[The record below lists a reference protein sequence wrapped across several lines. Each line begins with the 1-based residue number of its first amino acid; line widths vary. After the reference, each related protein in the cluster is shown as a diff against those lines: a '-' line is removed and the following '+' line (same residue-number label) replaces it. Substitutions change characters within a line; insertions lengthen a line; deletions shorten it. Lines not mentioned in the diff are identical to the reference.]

1 MPMTNP
7 PVQVFVD
14 QCVRQWIDPEK
25 LLDATPDVIC
35 SLDADGRF
43 VSVTAA
49 AKKLWGYQPDELI
62 GRPYMDFVLP
72 EDRARTAAMAEAIMA
87 GAEVTNF
94 QNRYRRKD
102 GAEVPV
108 LWSARWDNCSRLM
121 YGVAKNATEK
131 VEAEKQAKAREEKL
145 YRAYRLSRIGWW
157 EWNEETRDYAV
168 SDELFEIYGLDKNT
182 CPPLTL
188 RYYLSLVHPDDLHQ
202 VITAIRESRQRQY
215 SQCDHR
221 MITPK
226 GEVIYVI
233 HYVECVKTESGTITQ
248 VHGTTK
254 NITERKLQQEAL
266 NESNQRYG
274 YVTKATS
281 DAIWDWDLAT
291 GTVHWGEGFH
301 TNFGHQLAARQS
313 FIQTWINYVHPD
325 DIERVTKG
333 LDRLIESTTETN
345 WIEEYRCRKAD
356 GTYAHVIDKG
366 FVIRNANGKGIRM
379 VGAMQDITRQKEAE
393 LAIKLSEEHFRLL
406 FSLSPKPKCI
416 VRTAD
421 WQIVEVNEAAIAL
434 YGYTRNEFLALRV
447 PDLKLKEDL
456 SELDALA
463 TKQLEQDQRLVRHVK
478 KNGEVFP
485 IELAM
490 HAIELPTGRH
500 YIVTGDDVTEKLRLQ
515 QELIEEKISAQKE
528 VARVILD
535 TQEQERS
542 EIGKELHD
550 NVNQL
555 LTTAKLYIENI
566 HYFPDQIDDFV
577 SKGVQLLQKTIHEI
591 RLLSKQLVTPVMS
604 DIGFEA
610 TIEELISH
618 YRSLQLFEID
628 LHYAVC
634 EKLLD
639 KGLKLTIYRIIQE
652 QLNNIVKYAKASLVR
667 VAVQFCDGELQVV
680 ISDNGVGFDC
690 SKLSQGLG
698 LKNMKHRAEMYK
710 GHVDIRSSPGNG
722 SIITTGFP
730 AFEREETA

>member
-1 MPMTNP
+1 MNSS
-7 PVQVFVD
+7 
-14 QCVRQWIDPEK
+14 
-25 LLDATPDVIC
+25 PDVIC
-35 SLDADGRF
+35 SLDAEGRF
-43 VSVTAA
+43 VFVSAA
-49 AKKLWGYQPDELI
+49 ARKIWGYQPNELV
-62 GRPYMDFVLP
+62 GRSYIDFVLP
-72 EDRARTAAMAEAIMA
+72 EDRARTRAMADAIMA

-94 QNRYRRKD
+94 QNYYRRKD
-102 GAEVPV
+102 GSAVPV
-108 LWSARWDNCSRLM
+108 LWSARWDGDSRLM
-121 YGVAKNATEK
+121 YCVAKDATEK
-131 VEAEKQAKAREEKL
+131 VETENQAKAREEKL

-157 EWNEETRDYAV
+157 EWNESTHAYAV
-168 SDELFEIYGLDKNT
+168 SDELFEIYGLDKNA

-188 RYYLSLVHPDDLHQ
+188 RYYLSLVHPEDLHQ
-202 VITAIRESRQRQY
+202 VIIAIRESGQRQY

-221 MITPK
+221 MITPG

-233 HYVECVKTESGTITQ
+233 HYVECVRNERGEVTQ

-266 NESNQRYG
+266 KESNQRYE

-291 GTVHWGEGFH
+291 GTVHWGEGFEN
-301 TNFGHQLAARQS
+301 NFGHRLAGRQS
-313 FIQTWINYVHPD
+313 CIQTWINYVHPD
-325 DIERVTKG
+325 DLERVTKG
-333 LDRLIESTTETN
+333 LDRLIESPTETN
-345 WIEEYRCRKAD
+345 WIDEYRYRKAD
-356 GTYAHVIDKG
+356 GTYAYVIDKG
-366 FVIRNANGKGIRM
+366 FVIRDANGRGIRM

-416 VRTAD
+416 VRAAD
-421 WQIVEVNEAAIAL
+421 WQIVEVNEAAIQL
-434 YGYTRNEFLALRV
+434 YGYSRNEFLALRV

-456 SELDALA
+456 PGLDVLA
-463 TKQLEQDQRLVRHVK
+463 AKQLDQYQNLVRHVK
-478 KNGEVFP
+478 KNGEVFS
-485 IELAM
+485 IEFAM
-490 HAIELPTGRH
+490 HVIELPAGRH
-500 YIVTGDDVTEKLRLQ
+500 YIVTGDDMTEKLRLQ
-515 QELIEEKISAQKE
+515 KELIEEKIAAQKE

-577 SKGVQLLQKTIHEI
+577 SKGVHLLQKTIDEI
-591 RLLSKQLVTPVMS
+591 RLLSKQLVTPVMN

-610 TIEELISH
+610 TIDELISH

-628 LHYAVC
+628 LHYTVC

-667 VAVQFCDGELQVV
+667 VAVQICRGELQVV

-690 SKLSQGLG
+690 SKLSKGLG

-710 GHVDIRSSPGNG
+710 GAVAIRSAPGNG
-722 SIITTGFP
+722 SVVTVSFP
-730 AFEREETA
+730 AVERQESA